1 MTRQPV
7 NTNCQT
13 VRRVIG
19 RRPCACAVR
28 ILAAAVVLSA
38 AVVSGASCRRV
49 FAGGMR
55 AGAAKVDITNRDAG
69 PVNDPLFAK
78 ALVLADGDTTL
89 VLVTVDAVA
98 IGEIGGIRND
108 FLPNV
113 RARLEREL
121 HIDPAHVLM
130 NASHCHGVVCGD
142 VEDRAVRAVREAHRA
157 LVPVRV
163 GAGAGR
169 EDRIS
174 QNRRMKLKNGREVDV
189 RHAYSLPPDAEIAEV
204 GPIDPQIGLLRL
216 CREDGRTL
224 AVVYNFACH
233 PIQGVPSR
241 GNTADLVGFA
251 SRVIEENL
259 GGGAMA
265 LFVQGCG
272 GDINPIGY
280 KDADHPR
287 DAEVLGTLL
296 GLSAL
301 RGVRGISCGPGG
313 RLAIRRQTLAL
324 PRADF
329 SQRIAEMEAE
339 QRRRLQSLRGTSL
352 NLKSFLPLV
361 VKYSLSGEFPSAES
375 HRYLHDKALGRDGL
389 LKLDAENR
397 KEIRDYIENV
407 HTMEELTRLQ
417 TNLALLQKHQA
428 QNAAAGK
435 RTIDV
440 EISAL
445 RVGEFVLL
453 TFPGELTV
461 RIGLGIKKSSP
472 HRLTFV
478 AGYTNGYIYY
488 CPTREQ
494 LLNPGFAQEDCDT
507 LLAPD
512 WLPIFENA
520 AAALLRAL

>member
-1 MTRQPV
+1 MRQHLKTDYEAAPR
-7 NTNCQT
+7 QT
-13 VRRVIG
+13 VHRHSLWEV
-19 RRPCACAVR
+19 PV
-28 ILAAAVVLSA
+28 LVAVVILL
-38 AVVSGASCRRV
+38 VVSRRAV
-49 FAGGMR
+49 IAGSIR

-69 PVNDPLFAK
+69 PVNDLLFAK
-78 ALVLADGDTTL
+78 ALALADRTTTV
-89 VLVTVDAVA
+89 VLITVDAVA
-98 IGEIGGIRND
+98 IGEIGGIRNG

-113 RARLEREL
+113 RARLLRDFRIE
-121 HIDPAHVLM
+121 PAHVLI
-130 NASHCHGVVCGD
+130 NASHCHGIVCAD
-142 VEDRAVRAVREAHRA
+142 IEDRTVRAVGEALQA
-157 LVPVRV
+157 MVPVRT
-163 GAGAGR
+163 GAGVGH
-169 EDRIS
+169 EDRIM

-189 RHAYSLPPDAEIAEV
+189 RHAYSLPSDAEIAEV
-204 GPIDPQIGLLRL
+204 GPTDPQIGLLRL

-259 GGGAMA
+259 GGGAIA

-280 KDADHPR
+280 KDVDHPR
-287 DAEVLGTLL
+287 DAEPLGNLL

-301 RGVRGISCGPGG
+301 RGLRQISCAPGG
-313 RLAIRRQTLAL
+313 RLAIRSQTISL
-324 PRADF
+324 PRGDF
-329 SQRIAEMEAE
+329 AERIAAMEAE
-339 QRRRLQSLRGTSL
+339 QVRLLKSLHGTSM
-352 NLKSFLPLV
+352 NLKSFLPLA
-361 VKYSLSGEFPSAES
+361 VKYGLSGDFPSAES
-375 HRYLHDKALGRDGL
+375 HRYLHDRARGRDDL
-389 LKLDAENR
+389 VKLDAENR
-397 KEIRDYIENV
+397 KSLRDYIENI
-407 HTMEELTRLQ
+407 HTMEELTRVQ
-417 TNLALLQKHQA
+417 TNLALLKKHQA

-440 EISAL
+440 EVAGL
-445 RVGEFVLL
+445 RVGDFVLV

-461 RIGLGIKKSSP
+461 RIGLEIKKSSL

-488 CPTREQ
+488 CPTPQQ

-512 WLPIFENA
+512 WLPIFEKA
-520 AAALLRAL
+520 AAAILRSL